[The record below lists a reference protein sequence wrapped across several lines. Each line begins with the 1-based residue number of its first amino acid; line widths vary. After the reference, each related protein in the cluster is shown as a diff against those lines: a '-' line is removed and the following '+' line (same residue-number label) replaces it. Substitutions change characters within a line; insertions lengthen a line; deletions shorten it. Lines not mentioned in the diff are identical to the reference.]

1 MLAGIVFYVFWQNPF
16 QFKNSTANLFI
27 MKKFQ
32 VIFYGIFI
40 LGFVL
45 KFFHIHFNAVIM
57 LIGLGG
63 ILITSII
70 SLFNKEVRATALLHF
85 ALFAWLLQL
94 LITIKFFPFEH
105 IALIIAAA
113 LSLVVIFEIVKKQ
126 QFKNFIPLVICT
138 AVALSFYFMRTDNRY
153 YLLNVK
159 WNYEIEDDFITL
171 DKYSWFLYKN
181 GEVDKAQEISNQALE
196 IALKTDHVDQIKL
209 IEQHNELI
217 RDNNW
222 NSYR

>member
-1 MLAGIVFYVFWQNPF
+1 
-16 QFKNSTANLFI
+16 

-32 VIFYGIFI
+32 LLFYGIFC
-40 LGFVL
+40 LGFAL
-45 KFFHIHFNAVIM
+45 KFFHVHYNAVLM

-63 ILITSII
+63 ILITSIV
-70 SLFNKEVRATALLHF
+70 SLFNKEGRATALLHF

-94 LITIKFFPFEH
+94 LITIKFFPFENN
-105 IALIIAAA
+105 ALIIAAA
-113 LSLVVIFEIVKKQ
+113 LSLVVILEIVKKQ
-126 QFKNFIPLVICT
+126 QFLNLIPLGICA

-159 WNYEIEDDFITL
+159 WNYEIEYDFITL

-196 IALKTDHVDQIKL
+196 IALKTDRIDQIKL
-209 IEQHNELI
+209 IEQHNEMI

-222 NSYR
+222 EYYR